1 MCVGASKNLHESKEV
16 KYEYIVVSSKQRSGN
31 SHVKMQ
37 FLSLLF
43 LHSITLLNPLFSLFR
58 MEFNGTGE
66 YKNHVMCR
74 MQGCT
79 VRYGVATEEVSVQVD
94 YYDINRVVCFE
105 QVCFLR
111 N

>member
-1 MCVGASKNLHESKEV
+1 VCVGAPTNLHESKEV
-16 KYEYIVVSSKQRSGN
+16 KYIVFPSGN

-43 LHSITLLNPLFSLFR
+43 QHFITPLNPLFSPFGV
-58 MEFNGTGE
+58 EFNGKGE
-66 YKNHVMCR
+66 YKNQVMCR

-79 VRYGVATEEVSVQVD
+79 ARFGVANEEGSVQVD
-94 YYDINRVVCFE
+94 CNGINRLVYFG